1 MEELRKVSETSLQ
14 NVLRQM
20 SYPSFLDIIREHEK
34 RVQELIKTLN
44 LPAERGLLHRPLDN

>member
-20 SYPSFLDIIREHEK
+20 SYPSFLDIIREHE
-34 RVQELIKTLN
+34 RQVQELIKTLN